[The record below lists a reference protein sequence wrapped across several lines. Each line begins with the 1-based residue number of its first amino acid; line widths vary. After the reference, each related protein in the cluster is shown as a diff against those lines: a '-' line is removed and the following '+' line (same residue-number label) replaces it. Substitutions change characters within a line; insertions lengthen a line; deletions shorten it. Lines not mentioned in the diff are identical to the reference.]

1 MTDTP
6 VDQDVIDMLTTDHQE
21 VLDLLQQIKITTN
34 ADERRDLADT
44 VISELVR
51 HSVAE
56 EMYVYPAM
64 KKYLLDGDEA
74 VDHDVEEH
82 KELEQTMKKLESVE
96 AQTPEFERLLGE
108 LEDILRDH
116 VGDEE
121 NEQFPQ
127 LRAQVPRE
135 ELIEIGAK
143 VENAKK
149 LAPTRPHPLA
159 PNNEV
164 FHKLVG
170 PGVGLVD
177 RLRDKLSG
185 APPKLFGTQISN
197 SRDHSLSRTVS
208 PRAGTWS
215 TWPGSRSR
223 ISSR

>member
-1 MTDTP
+1 
-6 VDQDVIDMLTTDHQE
+6 
-21 VLDLLQQIKITTN
+21 
-34 ADERRDLADT
+34 

-56 EMYVYPAM
+56 EMHVYSAM
-64 KKYLLDGDEA
+64 KKYLPDGDEE

-82 KELEQTMKKLESVE
+82 KELEQTMKKLESVD
-96 AQTPEFERLLGE
+96 AQSPEFTQLLGE

-116 VGDEE
+116 VSDEE

-135 ELIEIGAK
+135 ELIEIGGK

-177 RLRDKLSG
+177 RLRGKLTG
-185 APPKLFGTQISN
+185 
-197 SRDHSLSRTVS
+197 
-208 PRAGTWS
+208 RAS
-215 TWPGSRSR
+215 
-223 ISSR
+223 